1 MKNTC
6 VKGEMG
12 PASSL
17 ACVLKGGYLC
27 LAPALAFRAL
37 AWDQQASGSQD
48 SVFGG
53 CVLCR
58 SRSVS
63 CSKVCSRPRWPKQTD
78 SDGVHVQE
86 ARMGQKCNHRCRPG
100 GTHRRLCLP
109 ILIFQS
115 LRPAEEV
122 GPTLGAPPCT
132 AHTCRAS
139 SAPVMFPGSRA
150 PVGAAGF
157 SLMGLMVPWPL
168 SEHGAL
174 ESGQDLQLPFV
185 THSPCDLE
193 QVSCPLGASQ

>member
-6 VKGEMG
+6 VKGEAG
-12 PASSL
+12 PASPS
-17 ACVLKGGYLC
+17 ACAPKAGYLC
-27 LAPALAFRAL
+27 LAPALAFGAL
-37 AWDQQASGSQD
+37 TWDQQPSGSLD

-58 SRSVS
+58 SPSVS
-63 CSKVCSRPRWPKQTD
+63 CSKVHSRPRWPRQTD
-78 SDGVHVQE
+78 SAGVHMQE
-86 ARMGQKCNHRCRPG
+86 ARIGQKCNHTCRPG
-100 GTHRRLCLP
+100 GTHRWLCLP
-109 ILIFQS
+109 ILILQS

-122 GPTLGAPPCT
+122 GPTLGAPLCT

-139 SAPVMFPGSRA
+139 SASVMFPGSRA

-168 SEHGAL
+168 LGHGAL
-174 ESGQDLQLPFV
+174 ESGQDLQLAFV
-185 THSPCDLE
+185 THSPCNLE